1 MGDLFNIV
9 FGEVTLVQLIGYV
22 WFFIVGYIIYG
33 LTETSGRD
41 VKSPKTPKK
50 WSWKFWFKD
59 NWKRYLTTIM
69 CTYVLFVFYDK
80 VSGHPFENFDAIQLG
95 LVGDGIAATIKK
107 RTKIIGG
114 DREKLMSNMT
124 DEERG

>member
-1 MGDLFNIV
+1 MSELFKVIFGD
-9 FGEVTLVQLIGYV
+9 VTTLQLIGYV

-41 VKSPKTPKK
+41 VNSKSTPVK

-69 CTYVLFVFYDK
+69 CTYVLFIFYDK
-80 VSGHPFENFDAIQLG
+80 ISGHEFENFDAVTLG
-95 LVGDGIAATIKK
+95 MIGDGVAATIKK
-107 RTKIIGG
+107 RTKAIGG
-114 DREKLMSNMT
+114 DREKLMANMN
-124 DEERG
+124 DDERG

>member
-1 MGDLFNIV
+1 MGELFKVI
-9 FGEVTLVQLIGYV
+9 FGDITTLQLIGYV

-41 VKSPKTPKK
+41 VNSKSTPVK

-69 CTYVLFVFYDK
+69 CTYVLFIFYDK
-80 VSGHPFENFDAIQLG
+80 ISGHPFENFDAVTLG
-95 LVGDGIAATIKK
+95 MIGDGVAATIKK
-107 RTKIIGG
+107 RTKAIGG
-114 DREKLMSNMT
+114 DREKLMANMT
-124 DEERG
+124 PEEKG

>member
-41 VKSPKTPKK
+41 ASSKSTPVK